1 MTMRIL
7 RIFITIQAIM
17 AVCAIHAQSQ
27 PLKSKNHSSGDIIH
41 IISCADMDKKGEQEI
56 VMDNHTFFTQTL
68 ADSINLNTT
77 FTAVA
82 SEFTKD
88 KANID
93 FMSARIAN
101 MKTASNDVILFH
113 FCGKGAT
120 VPNDSLPLLFL
131 GSDSVAV
138 KEGKVM
144 FLSDLLSVLLAKP
157 HRLLVVICESG
168 REDVA
173 ADSLGFVILNRIN
186 DNRYSDLT
194 NYSYRWKSSKNAW
207 QNLFSQTGNYVLMAC
222 RPGQKNN
229 HSLPYTLS
237 YYLKNILK
245 DLCYKSYKHWP
256 ELFDNCVSRA
266 NKINASSG
274 INQTSYWFDIKQ
286 SNKKEIKK

>member
-1 MTMRIL
+1 MRIL
-7 RIFITIQAIM
+7 RYLFTIHTVM
-17 AVCAIHAQSQ
+17 TVCAIFAQPQQ
-27 PLKSKNHSSGDIIH
+27 PSKTKNQSSGDIIH
-41 IISCADMDKKGEQEI
+41 IISCADIDKKGEEQI
-56 VMDNHTFFTQTL
+56 VIDNHSFFTQTL

-82 SEFTKD
+82 NEFTKE
-88 KANID
+88 KADRD
-93 FMSARIAN
+93 FISARIAN
-101 MKTASNDVILFH
+101 MKTAANDVIMFY

-144 FLSDLLSVLLAKP
+144 FLSDILSVLLAKP

-173 ADSLGFVILNRIN
+173 ADSLGFVILDRIS

-194 NYSYRWKSSKNAW
+194 NYSFRGKTSKNAW
-207 QNLFSQTGNYVLMAC
+207 QNLFSQKGNYILMAC
-222 RPGQKNN
+222 QPGQNNN

-237 YYLKNILK
+237 YYLSNTFMN
-245 DLCYKSYKHWP
+245 LCYRRNCLWSD
-256 ELFDNCVSRA
+256 LLDDCVSRA
-266 NKINASSG
+266 NGINASSG
-274 INQTSYWFDIKQ
+274 IHQTSYWFDIKQ
-286 SNKKEIKK
+286 INKKDIEK